1 MQFKQLLNLVLY
13 KAYAE
18 LRTEAERTYA
28 GFLWWVLEPIFSML
42 VYYVVFAYF
51 FGQDFEDGGIQ
62 GRENY
67 VSFLCI
73 GVVTWQWMQNTVMR
87 ASNTILLGR
96 ELMQQVYLPKVVFP
110 AAAVLADCAKF
121 TVVFVLLL
129 TFILL
134 QGAEV
139 SRAYLALPLL
149 LVIQV
154 TFITGLTFV
163 MAAIMPFF
171 PDLRL
176 LILHVLHLGFFVSGV
191 FFDIADL
198 PPRLQILFRLNPMA
212 NLLEAYRAVLL
223 HSQWPRWDLL
233 VAIFLSSAV
242 LVAAGGWLIHRLD
255 RVFPKV
261 C

>member
-1 MQFKQLLNLVLY
+1 MNFGQLLSLVMY

-51 FGQDFEDGGIQ
+51 FAQA
-62 GRENY
+62 RENY

-110 AAAVLADCAKF
+110 ASAVLADCAKF
-121 TVVFVLLL
+121 AVVFVLLL
-129 TFILL
+129 TFVLL
-134 QGAEV
+134 LGAV
-139 SRAYLALPLL
+139 VDRTYLALPLL

-154 TFITGLTFV
+154 TFIAGLTFI

-191 FFDIADL
+191 FFEISEL
-198 PPRLQILFRLNPMA
+198 PPKLQLLFRLNPMA
-212 NLLEAYRAVLL
+212 NLMEAYRAILL
-223 HSQWPRWDLL
+223 HNQWPRWDLL
-233 VAIFLSSAV
+233 LAIFLTSAV
-242 LVAAGGWLIHRLD
+242 LVAAGGWIIHRLD